1 MRELLRR
8 LRFLFHREQFDREL
22 DEEMRHHLALKTEEQ
37 GAGAARRQFGNVT
50 LLKEESRAMWSW
62 TVWEQFTQD
71 IRYGLRTMAANPLFA
86 AMAVLSLALGIG
98 ANTAIYSFMDA
109 ILLRSLP
116 VQHPGQLVILNW
128 HAKGHAKVIHGLEG
142 TSYKD
147 KGVQMSPNYPF
158 AAYESLR
165 SNQRELSSL
174 FTYANAW
181 QVNLIAQNQAEVS
194 RGLFVSGGFY
204 SGLGVTPAAGRLIDA
219 DDDRIGAPAV
229 AVISYKY
236 WQHRFLSSPAAIGQT
251 IRVNNVPFTIIGVSA
266 PGFFGVDAGTAPDI
280 FMPLHSAPLL
290 AQNPQDEIKQKFLD
304 SNFYWVEMMGRLR
317 RGVSREQAQTALA
330 AKFHQFAMGTAT
342 TQEEKKVLPELW
354 LEDGAGGIDSLRRR
368 YSEPLFV
375 LMAMAALILIIACA
389 NIANLLLARAT
400 ARRRE
405 MAVRLSLGAG
415 RMRVIRQL
423 LTESAL
429 MSLIGGALGLLVA
442 LWGIRSITWL
452 LSNGGG
458 EFTLHA
464 SLNWEVL
471 GFTLV
476 LALITG
482 IVFGLAPAIQST
494 KIDLTPALKET
505 RASAPAGRAR
515 RIRLSQA
522 LVASQIALSLLLVFG
537 AGLFVRT
544 LSNIHSVELGFNQ
557 ENLLLFSL
565 NARQAGYKDAA
576 LAQFYDNLLGEF
588 RRIPGVK
595 NAGLSQ
601 FPLVSHYWSS
611 TGLNIPGHPKTERRN
626 PETCVM
632 PVDPSFLDTMQ
643 IPILLGRGIEERDIT
658 SPKVAVVTEQFAKK
672 FFGGENPVGRRIG
685 LGDEKSPA
693 DIEIVGVAKTT
704 LYNSIKET
712 ETPPVAYVPYTQDL
726 SGLGGVTFEL
736 RAAGDPLALVSSVRK
751 IVHRASATVPVS
763 EVTTQAI
770 RIDQTISQERTFAE
784 LCTGFAVLALL
795 ISCVGLYGTMAYTVA
810 RRTNEIGIRMAL
822 GAERRRILWM
832 VLRQVFALAAVGLA
846 IGLAIALATE
856 RFVASFL
863 FGMKA
868 NDPLTLS
875 VSIAVLIAAAAAA
888 GYLPAWRASRIDP
901 MAALRHE

>member
-50 LLKEESRAMWSW
+50 LLKEDSRAMWSW
-62 TVWEQFTQD
+62 TLWEQFVQD
-71 IRYGLRTMAANPLFA
+71 VRYGMRAMAANPLFA
-86 AMAVLSLALGIG
+86 AMAVMSLALGIG

-109 ILLRSLP
+109 VLLRSLP
-116 VQHPGQLVILNW
+116 VQHPDQLVIVNW
-128 HAKGHAKVIHGLEG
+128 RAKGETPVIHGLEG
-142 TSYKD
+142 SSHRD
-147 KGVQMSPNYPF
+147 KGVQTSPNYPF
-158 AAYESLR
+158 GAFEFLR
-165 SNQRELSSL
+165 SNQHVLSTL
-174 FTYANAW
+174 VAYARVW
-181 QVNLIAQNQAEVS
+181 RVNLVVQNQAELAMS
-194 RGLFVSGGFY
+194 LFVSGGFY
-204 SGLGVTPAAGRLIDA
+204 SGLGVTPAAGRLIA
-219 DDDRIGAPAV
+219 GGDDRIGAPAV

-236 WQHRFLSSPAAIGQT
+236 WQQRFVSSPAAIGQS
-251 IRVNNVPFTIIGVSA
+251 IRINNIPFTIIGVSE
-266 PGFFGVDAGTAPDI
+266 PGFFGVDAGTAPKVFI
-280 FMPLHSAPLL
+280 PLHAVPLL
-290 AQNPQDEIKQKFLD
+290 AQNPEDDTKQKFFD
-304 SNFYWVEMMGRLR
+304 NNFYWVEMMGRLR
-317 RGVSREQAQTALA
+317 PGVRKEEAQTVLA
-330 AKFHQFAMGTAT
+330 AKFRQFVMASTPK
-342 TQEEKKVLPELW
+342 EKANLPELW
-354 LEDGAGGIDSLRRR
+354 LEDGAGGIDSLRRQ

-375 LMAMAALILIIACA
+375 LMAMSGLILIIACA

-429 MSLIGGALGLLVA
+429 LSLIGGALGLLVA

-452 LSNGGG
+452 LANGSG

-464 SLNWEVL
+464 SLNWQVL
-471 GFTLV
+471 GFTLA

-505 RASAPAGRAR
+505 RASAPAGRTH
-515 RIRLSQA
+515 RIGLSQA

-557 ENLLLFSL
+557 ENLLQFSL

-576 LAQFYDNLLGEF
+576 VAQFYGNLLGEF
-588 RRIPGVK
+588 RRVPGVR

-601 FPLVSHYWSS
+601 FPLVSYYWNS
-611 TGLNIPGHPKTERRN
+611 TGVAIPGAPKTEGRK
-626 PETCVM
+626 PETAIM

-643 IPILLGRGIEERDIT
+643 IPILLGRGIEERDLT

-672 FFGGENPVGRRIG
+672 FFAGQDPVGRRIG
-685 LGDEKSPA
+685 LGDDKSPA

-704 LYNSIKET
+704 LYNSVKET

-736 RAAGDPLALVSSVRK
+736 RAAGDPLALVGSVRK
-751 IVHRASATVPVS
+751 IVHRASATVPVT
-763 EVTTQAI
+763 EVTTQSA

-795 ISCVGLYGTMAYTVA
+795 ISCVGLYGTMAYAVA

-875 VSIAVLIAAAAAA
+875 VSIAVLIAAAAVA